1 MILFRSILFNLLFY
15 LTLAIYCIAAI
26 PTLFLPRRAILT
38 VAKAWAVTNHWL
50 LRVVCGIHYELRGA
64 DRIPDGSLI
73 VAAKHQSVWETFTLL
88 LLVRDPVYILKRE
101 LLYLPLFGW
110 YAWKAGMIPVD
121 RGKGTQALL
130 GVTARAR
137 QSLAQGAQI
146 LIFPEGTRR
155 APGAEPRYKHGVVYL
170 YDETGAACLPIAL
183 NAGLFW
189 PRRSFLRYPGTVIVE
204 ILDPIPPGLDKK
216 DFAARMQ
223 DAIETATARLVAEG
237 RRELAAQG
245 ITPRAAAAES

>member
-15 LTLAIYCIAAI
+15 VTLALYCIAAI
-26 PTLFLPRRAILT
+26 PTLLLPRRAVVT
-38 VAKAWAVTNHWL
+38 VAKAWAATNHWL

-64 DRIPDGSLI
+64 EKIPSGALI

-101 LLYLPLFGW
+101 LLYIPLFGW

-130 GVTARAR
+130 GVTIRAR
-137 QSLAQGAQI
+137 QSLAWGAQI
-146 LIFPEGTRR
+146 LIFPVGTRR
-155 APGAEPRYKHGVVYL
+155 AAGAEPRYKHGVAHL
-170 YDETGAACLPIAL
+170 YGETGAACLPVAL

-189 PRRSFLRYPGTVIVE
+189 PRRQFLRYPGTVVVE

-216 DFAARMQ
+216 DFAARLQ

-237 RRELAAQG
+237 RRELAAHG
-245 ITPRAAAAES
+245 ITLRAAAAES